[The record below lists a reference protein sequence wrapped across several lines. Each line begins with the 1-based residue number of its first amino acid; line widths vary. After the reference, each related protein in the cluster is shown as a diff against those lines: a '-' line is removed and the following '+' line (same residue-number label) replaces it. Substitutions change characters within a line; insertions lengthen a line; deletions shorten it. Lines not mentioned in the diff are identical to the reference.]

1 MTEGTSAPTG
11 PDLSAGLDLSLLA
24 DNAMVLGHIGPEA
37 VLLVRRGEEIFA
49 IGASCSHYHGPLNEG
64 LVVGDTVR
72 CPWHHACF
80 SLPTG
85 AKLRAPALDPIPC
98 WRVERQ
104 GNLVYVREKR
114 EPAAV
119 AGPHR
124 ASGAAG
130 SIVILGGGAAGN
142 SAAETLR
149 REGYAGR
156 IVMLSADASVP

>member
-1 MTEGTSAPTG
+1 
-11 PDLSAGLDLSLLA
+11 
-24 DNAMVLGHIGPEA
+24 MVLGHVGPEA

-49 IGASCSHYHGPLNEG
+49 IGNSCSHYHGPLNEG
-64 LVVGDTVR
+64 LIVGDTVR

-80 SLPTG
+80 SLRTG
-85 AKLRAPALDPIPC
+85 EKLRAPALDGVPC

-114 EPAAV
+114 EAAPVGAPRPA
-119 AGPHR
+119 GR
-124 ASGAAG
+124 AAG
-130 SIVILGGGAAGN
+130 SIVILGGGATGN

-156 IVMLSADASVP
+156 IVMLSAD